1 MTPIL
6 LLFVAYFLGAIPFGH
21 LVVKLTTGADVRSM
35 GSGNIGATNV
45 WRTTG
50 RLAGV
55 MTLLFDIAKGYIAVW
70 LMARF
75 TGGSPGWSSAAA
87 IAVMLGH
94 AFPVFLKFKGGKA
107 VASCLGA
114 FFYLQPLAI
123 AAVAV
128 IFIIVVAVTRHISL
142 GSIIAAGS
150 FPFGVW
156 LIYHPLWPILA
167 AAVIAAVF
175 IVWRHKT
182 NIERLRAGTESVFTL
197 AGRRK

>member
-6 LLFVAYFLGAIPFGH
+6 LLLFAYILGAIPFGH
-21 LVVKLTTGADVRSM
+21 LVVKLTTGADVRAM

-55 MTLLFDIAKGYIAVW
+55 ITLLLDIAKGYTAVW

-75 TGGSPGWSSAAA
+75 TNGSPGWSSAAA
-87 IAVMLGH
+87 LAVMLGH
-94 AFPVFLKFKGGKA
+94 AYPVFLKFRGGKA

-114 FFYLQPLAI
+114 FLYLEPLPI
-123 AAVAV
+123 LAVAI
-128 IFIIVVAVTRHISL
+128 IFVIVVAVTRHISL

-150 FPFGVW
+150 FPLGVW
-156 LIYHPLWPILA
+156 LISHPRWPVLA
-167 AAVIAAVF
+167 AAIVAGAF
-175 IVWRHKT
+175 IIWRHKA
-182 NIERLRAGTESVFTL
+182 NIERLRAGTESVFSL
-197 AGRRK
+197 SGSRK